1 MEQNGRIAESD
12 RLASDVGQW
21 MYFKDGPHA
30 TGESPMQPRGPHYLL
45 FSEAT
50 TENGELRWRFI
61 LRSVSSGDC
70 FSTADHEP
78 AISKSRLE
86 LLAVV
91 RGLEALDQPSQV
103 TLISRSRYVM
113 RGIGRELSQWREK
126 QWHWERF
133 GRLAPIRD
141 GDLWQR
147 VDRALEFHQ
156 VECVAWRF
164 EAEPDLASLGAG
176 IPGAN
181 PASPEP
187 ALLIVPRAAARHT
200 CYRTRNWALGRA
212 FDTIRE
218 GILAPVSAILRPAF
232 TRAA

>member
-1 MEQNGRIAESD
+1 MQLRD
-12 RLASDVGQW
+12 
-21 MYFKDGPHA
+21 PHF
-30 TGESPMQPRGPHYLL
+30 LL

-50 TENGELRWRFI
+50 AQDGELRWKFV
-61 LRSVSSGDC
+61 LRSVGSGDC

-103 TLISRSRYVM
+103 TLITRSRYVA
-113 RGIGRELSQWREK
+113 RGIRRELNHWREK

-133 GRLAPIRD
+133 GRHVPIRD
-141 GDLWQR
+141 RDLWQR

-156 VECVAWRF
+156 VECISWRF
-164 EAEPDLASLGAG
+164 EAEPDLASFGAVKS
-176 IPGAN
+176 AAT
-181 PASPEP
+181 ASSLVP
-187 ALLIVPRAAARHT
+187 ALLIVPRTSRRSAFRPK
-200 CYRTRNWALGRA
+200 YWALGRA
-212 FDTIRE
+212 FESIRD
-218 GILAPVSAILRPAF
+218 GVLAPFSSLLRPAF